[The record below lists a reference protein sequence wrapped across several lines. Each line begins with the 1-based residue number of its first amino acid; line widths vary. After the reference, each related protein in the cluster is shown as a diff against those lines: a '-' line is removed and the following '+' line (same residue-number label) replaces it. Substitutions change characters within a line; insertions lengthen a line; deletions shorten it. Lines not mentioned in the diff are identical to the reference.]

1 MVPKRWIGLG
11 LPAVCASLARAV
23 HLTGYEYIVVGS
35 GAGGGPLAA
44 RLALAGHKTLLIEA
58 GDDHGSSLNYTVPA
72 YHARM
77 TEDDEQAWDFFV
89 RHYDNDTQ
97 QARDWKTSYDTPS
110 GEIYT
115 GLNPP
120 PGSRMKGVLY
130 PRSGTLGGCT
140 AHNALVTVYPFMS
153 DFDAIASLT
162 GDVSWSA
169 PAMRKHFARLEDKH
183 YIQGLPTGHGR
194 SGWLS
199 TELAPLS
206 IPLLDPQ
213 LLSLI
218 TGGGAALGNRTAQ
231 PLVNLATLLA
241 GDANADS
248 LKRDTNPSYY
258 QVPLASDRAKR
269 TGSREFIL
277 AVRDAKYPNGTKR
290 YPLDVRLNCHATRVL
305 FSNSTTAGGPPTA
318 TGVAFLDGKHLY
330 RASKHHRT
338 AGPGVPGSA
347 TASREV
353 IIAGGAYN
361 SPQLLQLSGIGPRK
375 ELERHRIPV
384 LVDLPGVGG
393 NLQDHYEISVNVKV
407 PLKWPTLKACTFSPE
422 TGVDPCLERWK
433 LPILGDRGTY
443 ASNGFA
449 ATMLHKSNAT
459 PDGNWD
465 VFAFGGPVDFRGYWP
480 GYSVNAPGGANTW
493 SWAILKAHPR
503 NNAGSVRLR
512 SADPLDVP
520 EVGYRYFDEGSEG
533 WEADLEAMW
542 EGVELAREA
551 VRRQVVKT
559 EEVLPGEGV
568 VGKEEVKRYVRDGAW
583 GHHASCTCPIG
594 RDGDPM
600 AVLDSKFRVRGV
612 RGLRV
617 VDASVYP
624 RIPGTFTAVSTYM
637 VGEKA
642 AEDILGEL

>member
-11 LPAVCASLARAV
+11 LSAVCASLAHAV
-23 HLTGYEYIVVGS
+23 DLTGYEYIVVGS

-58 GDDHGSSLNYTVPA
+58 GDDHGSSVNYTVPA

-89 RHYDNDTQ
+89 RHYDDNEQ
-97 QARDWKTSYDTPS
+97 QARDWKTSYDTPD
-110 GEIYT
+110 GGTYT

-120 PGSRMKGVLY
+120 PGSRIKGTLY

-140 AHNALVTVYPFMS
+140 AHNALVTVYPYMS
-153 DFDAIASLT
+153 DFDAIAQLT
-162 GDVSWSA
+162 GDASWSA
-169 PAMRKHFARLEDKH
+169 ANMRRHFARLEDKQ
-183 YIQGLPTGHGR
+183 YIQGLYKGHGR
-194 SGWLS
+194 SGWLA

-206 IPLLDPQ
+206 IPLQDPQ

-218 TGGGAALGNRTAQ
+218 TGGAAAVGNRTGV
-231 PLVNLATLLA
+231 LTNVATLLA
-241 GDANADS
+241 GDANADTRA
-248 LKRDTNPSYY
+248 RDTTPGYY
-258 QVPLASDRAKR
+258 QVPLASNRAAR

-277 AVRDAKYPNGTKR
+277 AVRDATFRNGTKR
-290 YPLDVRLNCHATRVL
+290 YPLDVRLNCHATRIL
-305 FSNSTTAGGPPTA
+305 FANSTTAPGQPLA
-318 TGVAFLDGKHLY
+318 TGVAFLDGAHLY
-330 RASKHHRT
+330 RASKKSRRAT
-338 AGPGVPGSA
+338 SPGVPGTA

-353 IIAGGAYN
+353 IVAGGAYN
-361 SPQLLQLSGIGPRK
+361 SPQLLKLSGIGPAA
-375 ELERHRIPV
+375 ELRRFDIPLV
-384 LVDLPGVGG
+384 VDLPGVGA
-393 NLQDHYEISVNVKV
+393 NLQDHYEISVNAKV
-407 PLKWPTLKACTFSPE
+407 PALWPALKACTFAPE
-422 TGVDPCLERWK
+422 AGPDPCLERWER
-433 LPILGDRGTY
+433 PVLGDRGTY

-449 ATMLHKSNAT
+449 AAMVHKSRAT

-465 VFAFGGPVDFRGYWP
+465 VFAFGGPVNFRGYWP
-480 GYSVNAPGGANTW
+480 GYSGEAPGGYDSW
-493 SWAILKAHPR
+493 SWAILRAHPR
-503 NNAGSVRLR
+503 NAAGRVVLR

-520 EVGYRYFDEGSEG
+520 EISYRYFHEGTEG
-533 WEADLEAMW
+533 WEGDLEAMR
-542 EGVELAREA
+542 EGIELARDA
-551 VRRQVVKT
+551 IKRQVVPAV
-559 EEVLPGEGV
+559 EELPGREV
-568 VGKEEVKRYVRDGAW
+568 QSREEMDRYIRDQAW

-594 RDGDPM
+594 ADGDPM

-642 AEDILGEL
+642 AEDILAEL

>member
-11 LPAVCASLARAV
+11 LPAVCASLAHAV

-58 GDDHGSSLNYTVPA
+58 GGDHGSSLNYTVPA

-110 GEIYT
+110 GDIYT

-140 AHNALVTVYPFMS
+140 AHNALVTVYPFQS
-153 DFDAIASLT
+153 DFDAIANLT
-162 GDVSWSA
+162 NDASWSA
-169 PAMRKHFARLEDKH
+169 PAMRKHFARLEDKN
-183 YIQGLPTGHGR
+183 YILGLPAGHGR

-213 LLSLI
+213 LLSLL
-218 TGGGAALGNRTAQ
+218 TGGAAALGNRTAQ

-241 GDANADS
+241 GDANADT

-258 QVPLASDRAKR
+258 QVPLASDRATR

-277 AVRDAKYPNGTKR
+277 AVRDAKHLNGTKK

-305 FSNSTTAGGPPTA
+305 FSNSTTSAEPTA
-318 TGVAFLDGKHLY
+318 TGVAFLDGAHLY

-361 SPQLLQLSGIGPRK
+361 SPQLLQLSGIGPRS
-375 ELERHRIPV
+375 ELQRHGIPV

-407 PLKWPTLKACTFSPE
+407 PTKWPTLKACTFSPE
-422 TGVDPCLERWK
+422 TGPDPCLERWRR
-433 LPILGDRGTY
+433 PILGDRGTY

-449 ATMLHKSNAT
+449 ATMMHKSNAT

-480 GYSVNAPGGANTW
+480 GYSVDAPGGYDTW
-493 SWAILKAHPR
+493 SWAVLKAHPR
-503 NNAGSVRLR
+503 NSAGSVRLR
-512 SADPLDVP
+512 SKDPLDVP
-520 EVGYRYFDEGSEG
+520 EVGFRYFDEGSAG
-533 WEADLEAMW
+533 WEGDLEALW

-551 VRRQVVKT
+551 VRRQVVRT

-568 VGKEEVKRYVRDGAW
+568 KTREQVQRYVRDGAW